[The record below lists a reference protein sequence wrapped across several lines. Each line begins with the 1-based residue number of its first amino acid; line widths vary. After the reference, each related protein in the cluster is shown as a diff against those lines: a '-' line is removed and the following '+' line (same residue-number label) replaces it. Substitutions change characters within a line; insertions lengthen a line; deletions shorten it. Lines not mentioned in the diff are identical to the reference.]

1 MPRCVM
7 RRILMPVLAAVA
19 LVGSF
24 ASPAQA
30 ASPVHFGVIQYDSP
44 GSDDG
49 SNASLNAEYVRIRNA
64 SATTAVRLTG
74 WTVRD
79 AQAHVYKFGTF
90 TLGAGKTV
98 TLHTGS
104 GSNTATDVYWRSG
117 AYIWNNTGDKA
128 ILKNANGVVVDT
140 CAWGAGPGQITC

>member
-1 MPRCVM
+1 M
-7 RRILMPVLAAVA
+7 RRILLSAFVPVA
-19 LVGSF
+19 LVWAI

-30 ASPVHFGVIQYDSP
+30 ASAVRFGVIQYDSP

-49 SNASLNAEYVRIRNA
+49 SNASLNAEYVRIKNA
-64 SATTAVRLTG
+64 SSTSAVRLTG

-79 AQAHVYKFGTF
+79 AQAHVYKFGSF
-90 TLGAGKTV
+90 TLGAGKVV

-104 GSNTATDVYWRSG
+104 GSNTATDRYWGSK

-128 ILKNANGVVVDT
+128 TLKNPNGVTVDT
-140 CAWGAGPGQITC
+140 CTWGDGPGSIIC